1 MVTQVCSATD
11 SACERSMGSS
21 AMPSSPGSSVPGT
34 RIDLGDIS
42 SIDVLWHH
50 VKRAGSVTRLLD
62 GDAQINFSSR
72 SRFQSACLVEI
83 GDFGGEGVHGSL
95 TPKP

>member
-21 AMPSSPGSSVPGT
+21 AMPSSPGSSVPAT
-34 RIDLGDIS
+34 RIDLGDTS

-50 VKRAGSVTRLLD
+50 VKRAGSVKRLLD
-62 GDAQINFSSR
+62 GNALQFEEPLPIGVSR
-72 SRFQSACLVEI
+72 GRSAI
-83 GDFGGEGVHGSL
+83 FGGEGVHGSL